1 MNNSTNYIVKIADV
15 VAFKMSNE
23 ADNKLP
29 VFSKEYKIESEYL
42 NTCFLASNLD
52 EICDKLANMFDIES
66 ERIEIEKKSNDIFC
80 FNMLMNNQF
89 KTASHEAEN
98 DYFENNKDIELYY
111 TEVHFE
117 IYAVQAVTDIEN
129 IN

>member
-1 MNNSTNYIVKIADV
+1 
-15 VAFKMSNE
+15 
-23 ADNKLP
+23 
-29 VFSKEYKIESEYL
+29 
-42 NTCFLASNLD
+42 
-52 EICDKLANMFDIES
+52 
-66 ERIEIEKKSNDIFC
+66 
-80 FNMLMNNQF
+80 MNNQF

-129 IN
+129 MN